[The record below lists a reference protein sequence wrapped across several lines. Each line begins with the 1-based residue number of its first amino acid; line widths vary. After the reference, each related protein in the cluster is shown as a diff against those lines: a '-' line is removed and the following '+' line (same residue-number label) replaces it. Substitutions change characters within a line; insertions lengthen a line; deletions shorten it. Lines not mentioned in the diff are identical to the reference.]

1 VDLSWILKGSGE
13 SGVSTERYKCPATPA
28 TPATP
33 NHTDGGGDHN
43 TIETKSLTPA
53 IYEAIGDTFR
63 SWFGA
68 FAGWAHSILFAAEL
82 GTHKAKLP
90 QDMQQTMKTF
100 SEQQR
105 SAKKAVKEE
114 KLSAKQR
121 KMKDEEEF
129 TSFS

>member
-33 NHTDGGGDHN
+33 NHTDGGGDHV

-114 KLSAKQR
+114 KLSVKQR
-121 KMKDEEEF
+121 KMKNEEEI
-129 TSFS
+129 SVFS